1 MTDNITTIVGNIN
14 NTITGSLSNTLT
26 GSLSID
32 GSYPSLN
39 SGVYPSFDNIN
50 QTVILNQT
58 YLSGQQGVTP
68 MPIFLLLAGVAFI
81 LLILAFKEPLR
92 NEIGNINVSKI
103 GLSLCGSIMGIAGS
117 LASVSIVENTGSAVS
132 TYGIYTVDV
141 TTYVIWNSLY
151 ITGALLVSSLLCFIM
166 FIYTLIQPEILVTPE
181 KRDFKSNATGDG
193 DRK

>member
-26 GSLSID
+26 GSLSIN

-68 MPIFLLLAGVAFI
+68 MPVFLLLAGVAFI

-117 LASVSIVENTGSAVS
+117 LASFSIVENTGSAVS

-151 ITGALLVSSLLCFIM
+151 ITGALLVSSVLCFIM
-166 FIYTLIQPEILVTPE
+166 FIYTLIQPEIMVTPE
-181 KRDFKSNATGDG
+181 KRDYKSNATGDG